1 MQDMST
7 CVRTDLMSVLLSRS
21 SVDPKTLVMPG
32 PSTDEIVS
40 MIAAALAAPD
50 HSALRPSRF
59 ILIEGEGRLQ
69 LSQAFVAIRKRAS
82 ARVGGSGLAR
92 TWRKTLRAPT
102 LVGVVARLTRGH
114 PKVPVHEQYV
124 SVGAAVQSILL
135 AAHALGYGAIL
146 LSGSRSR
153 DPLVRDLLALSDNEE
168 MIGFISIGTPSK
180 NIPPKIRPSA
190 CAHLAVWHGK
200 ESEAPS
206 KSASWSGIDRAVRGE
221 LISPR

>member
-1 MQDMST
+1 
-7 CVRTDLMSVLLSRS
+7 MSVLLTRS
-21 SVDPKTLVMPG
+21 SVDPKTLVWPG

-69 LSQAFVAIRKRAS
+69 LSQAFVAIRKRTS
-82 ARVGGSGLAR
+82 ARGGGPGLAR
-92 TWRKTLRAPT
+92 TWRKTMRAPT
-102 LVGVVARLTRGH
+102 LVGVVARLVKDH

-153 DPLVRDLLALSDNEE
+153 DPLVRDLLQLGDNEE

-180 NIPPKIRPSA
+180 PIPPKVRPSA
-190 CAHLAVWHGK
+190 RAHLAVWHGK
-200 ESEAPS
+200 ECGAPTRGT
-206 KSASWSGIDRAVRGE
+206 SWSGIDPA
-221 LISPR
+221 PRSEPILPP